1 MRNLIEFEQMEC
13 PEPLEFLRNYN
24 HFSTWPP
31 KYPILPKYAK
41 ITKFP
46 NFCWKSTKKPS
57 KVRKLGSW
65 DDLG

>member
-1 MRNLIEFEQMEC
+1 MGC

-31 KYPILPKYAK
+31 KYPILPKCTRIHQISPFGVEFHQKVIQSAK
-41 ITKFP
+41 IMI
-46 NFCWKSTKKPS
+46 S
-57 KVRKLGSW
+57 

>member
-1 MRNLIEFEQMEC
+1 MEFEQMEC

-41 ITKFP
+41 NHKISPFLLKFY
-46 NFCWKSTKKPS
+46 
-57 KVRKLGSW
+57 
-65 DDLG
+65 

>member
-1 MRNLIEFEQMEC
+1 MESEQMGC

-31 KYPILPKYAK
+31 KYPILLKYTRIHQISPFGVEFHQKVIQSAK
-41 ITKFP
+41 IMI
-46 NFCWKSTKKPS
+46 S
-57 KVRKLGSW
+57 